1 MQQPDPQP
9 VYRYTGNHGDQSSFG
24 YTYSNQRFSLNAQRI
39 LRSADFGDI
48 SVYKSD
54 YRLSRRTDQL
64 TGSVSLGRLGSP
76 APVILTSAT
85 PSLSEPAW

>member
-1 MQQPDPQP
+1 MKRLTADGRYNPHLLRSADRQAVATAGSQP

-54 YRLSRRTDQL
+54 YRLSRRT
-64 TGSVSLGRLGSP
+64 VS
-76 APVILTSAT
+76 
-85 PSLSEPAW
+85 